1 MFVGTKDLRDKGE
14 VRIVD
19 LGSHCEL
26 LMLNMQAL
34 VEYVAQFPNLSMVAK
49 LDVTKVR
56 DEVQLEWRKTGTNQ
70 RYTFAQVDELAV
82 TWVGSY
88 AVDEVLRVNALAVLL
103 NRELKLSL
111 SSLKLW
117 EGFLANLS
125 AGELANLVKRA

>member
-14 VRIVD
+14 VKIVD
-19 LGSHCEL
+19 LRSHCEL
-26 LMLNMQAL
+26 LMLNMRSL

-82 TWVGSY
+82 SWVGGY

>member
-1 MFVGTKDLRDKGE
+1 VFVGTKDLRDKGAARVVE
-14 VRIVD
+14 
-19 LGSHCEL
+19 LSSHCEL
-26 LMLNMQAL
+26 LKSNMQVL
-34 VEYVAQFPNLSMVAK
+34 VNYVAQFPNLSMFAK

-70 RYTFAQVDELAV
+70 RYTFSQVDELAV
-82 TWVGSY
+82 SWVGVY

-117 EGFLANLS
+117 KGFLADLP
-125 AGELANLVKRA
+125 AGELVSLVKRV